1 MSPYN
6 ESVSVIST
14 PFDSGGGEHWDSS
27 EYHGDPTN
35 SVQKRMFIIL
45 TVVSMIV
52 VALSLFALPNRTSAT
67 SAPEAQIAAEVSS
80 LNEQIVAENQTIL
93 VSDSEV
99 IASETA
105 SISGGISPIFT
116 PEVRYWESKIVEWSR
131 EHNLDPNIVATI
143 MQIESCGDPQAVSV
157 AGARGL
163 FQVMP
168 FHFSGN
174 EDMIDP
180 DTNARRGLNFY
191 NEQLR
196 YTGNDE
202 LLSFA
207 GYNGGYAASGGNYAN
222 WPDETKRYH
231 TWAKGIYEDATSGAT
246 SSETLEA
253 WLAAGGGAGCQRAA
267 ARLNIN

>member
-6 ESVSVIST
+6 ESVSVVNT
-14 PFDSGGGEHWDSS
+14 PFGNHADELWEFDEYYSESG
-27 EYHGDPTN
+27 Y
-35 SVQKRMFIIL
+35 SVQNRMLLIL

-52 VALSLFALPNRTSAT
+52 IALTLFALPAKT
-67 SAPEAQIAAEVSS
+67 EAIPANQGEMANQMALTEELSFVEEEITENLETVS
-80 LNEQIVAENQTIL
+80 T
-93 VSDSEV
+93 
-99 IASETA
+99 TT
-105 SISGGISPIFT
+105 GISPIFT
-116 PEVRYWESKIVEWSR
+116 PEIRHWESKIVGWAS

-143 MQIESCGDPQAVSV
+143 MQIESCGNPEAVSV

-174 EDMIDP
+174 ENMLDP
-180 DTNARRGLNFY
+180 DTNAMRGLNFY

-196 YTGNDE
+196 YTGNDK

-222 WPDETKRYH
+222 WPDETKRYYN
-231 TWAKGIYEDATSGAT
+231 WAKGIYEDAQSGAT
-246 SSETLEA
+246 SSETLDA
-253 WLAAGGGAGCQRAA
+253 WLAAGGAAGCQMAA
-267 ARLNIN
+267 TKLNIN